1 MNTMAQKKKYALIS
15 VSDKTG
21 IYEFAK
27 QLSELGFAIISTGG
41 TAKLL
46 NEKGLDV
53 INVSDITGFPECLD
67 GRVKTLHPKIHG
79 GLLAM
84 RNNPEHMKK
93 LDELGISTI
102 DIAVINLYPF
112 RQTISK
118 ANVEFEDAIENIDI
132 GGPAMIRAAAK
143 NHNDVTVITDPA
155 DYEKVLSEL
164 REKGNTTYETR
175 RYLAYKVFAHTAAYD
190 ALIADYLAKQCNIE
204 FPDSLTLTFE
214 AVQDLRYG
222 ENPHQK
228 ARYYR
233 ELVNTEGTLASAQQL
248 HGKELSYNNI
258 SDTNGALE
266 ILREFDEITVVAV
279 KHANPC
285 GVASGKTLLEAWNKA
300 YSADPTSIFGGIVA
314 VNTTMDAQTAAEI
327 NKIFIEIV
335 VAPDYTQEALEI
347 LSAKKNIRL
356 LKLPAA
362 KDGMSKAGYDYKR
375 VSGGL
380 LVQER
385 DTELMDEICYVTE
398 KKPTE
403 QQLKDLLFAW
413 KIVKHVK
420 SNAIALAK
428 DNSSVGIGCGQ
439 VNRIWATQQAIEHGG
454 ENTAGACMASDA
466 FFPFDDCVRAAAS
479 AGITAIIHPGGSKND
494 QLSIDACNELGIAM
508 ITVGKRHFKHS

>member
-1 MNTMAQKKKYALIS
+1 MTKRYALIS

-21 IYEFAK
+21 IAQFAK
-27 QLSELGFAIISTGG
+27 ELAQLGFSIISTGG
-41 TAKLL
+41 TAALL
-46 NEKGLDV
+46 RSEGLDV

-84 RNNPEHMKK
+84 RNNPEHMAK
-93 LDELGISTI
+93 LEELGISTI

-112 RQTISK
+112 RQTIQK
-118 ANVEFEDAIENIDI
+118 ENVTFEDAIENIDI

-143 NHNDVTVITDPA
+143 NHNDVTVLTDPA
-155 DYEKVLSEL
+155 DYEQVLSEL
-164 REKGNTTYETR
+164 RATGNTTYETR
-175 RYLAYKVFAHTAAYD
+175 RRLAYKVFAHTAAYD
-190 ALIADYLAKQCNIE
+190 ALIADYLAKQCGIE
-204 FPDSLTLTFE
+204 FPDSLTLPFE

-228 ARYYR
+228 ARFYK
-233 ELVNTEGTLASAQQL
+233 ELVHTEGTLASAQQL

-258 SDTNGALE
+258 ADTNGALE
-266 ILREFDEITVVAV
+266 ILREFEGTTVVGV

-285 GVASGKTLLEAWNKA
+285 GVGTGATLLEAWNKA

-314 VNTTMDAQTAAEI
+314 VNATMDAETAAEI

-335 VAPDYTQEALEI
+335 VAPDYTPEALEI

-356 LKLPAA
+356 LKLPSAA
-362 KDGMSKAGYDYKR
+362 HGMSSYGLDYKR

-385 DTELMDEICYVTE
+385 DLQLISDIKCVTKRQPTE
-398 KKPTE
+398 KE
-403 QQLKDLLFAW
+403 MADLMFAW
-413 KIVKHVK
+413 RIVKHVK

-428 DNSSVGIGCGQ
+428 DGASVGIGCGQ

-454 ENTAGACMASDA
+454 EKTKGSCMASDA
-466 FFPFDDCVRAAAS
+466 FFPFDDCVRAAAA
-479 AGITAIIHPGGSKND
+479 AGITAIVHPGGSKND
-494 QLSIDACNELGIAM
+494 QQSIDACDELGIAM
-508 ITVGKRHFKHS
+508 INVGMRHFKHS

>member
-1 MNTMAQKKKYALIS
+1 MTKKYALIS

-21 IYEFAK
+21 IAEFAK
-27 QLSELGFAIISTGG
+27 ELSNLGFSIISTGG

-46 NEKGLDV
+46 RDNGIDTV
-53 INVSDITGFPECLD
+53 NVSDITGFPECLD

-84 RNNPEHMKK
+84 RDNREHMDTLRK
-93 LDELGISTI
+93 LDISTI

-112 RQTISK
+112 KQTIEK
-118 ANVEFEDAIENIDI
+118 PDVTFEDAVENIDI

-143 NHNDVTVITDPA
+143 NHNDVTVLTDPK
-155 DYEKVLSEL
+155 DYDRVLKEL
-164 REKGNTTYETR
+164 RETGNTTYETR

-204 FPDSLTLTFE
+204 FPDSLTLPFE
-214 AVQDLRYG
+214 AIQDLRYG

-228 ARYYR
+228 ARFYK
-233 ELVNTEGTLASAQQL
+233 ELTQTEGTLVSYEQL

-258 SDTNGALE
+258 ADTNGALE
-266 ILREFDEITVVAV
+266 VLREFDGITVVGV
-279 KHANPC
+279 KHSNPC
-285 GVASGKTLLEAWNKA
+285 GVGTGATLKEAWQKA

-314 VNTTMDAQTAAEI
+314 INTTVDAETAAEI

-335 VAPDYTQEALEI
+335 VAPDYTPEAFEI
-347 LSAKKNIRL
+347 LSSKKNIRL
-356 LKLPAA
+356 LKLPSAA
-362 KDGMSKAGYDYKR
+362 TGMARTGYDCKR

-385 DTELMDEICYVTE
+385 DNELTGEIQCVTNR
-398 KKPTE
+398 KPTE
-403 QQLKDLLFAW
+403 QEMADLMFAW
-413 KIVKHVK
+413 RIVKNVK

-428 DNSSVGIGCGQ
+428 NGASVGIGCGQ
-439 VNRIWATQQAIEHGG
+439 VNRIWATEQAIEHGG
-454 ENTAGACMASDA
+454 ENTKGSCMASDA
-466 FFPFDDCVRAAAS
+466 FFPFDDCVRAAAA
-479 AGITAIIHPGGSKND
+479 AGITAIVHPGGSKND

-508 ITVGKRHFKHS
+508 ITVGMRHFKHS